1 MLGILLIDKP
11 AGITSH
17 DVVSRVRRALGTK
30 RVGHAG
36 TLDPIATGLLV
47 VAVGHA
53 TRFLSYLPLE
63 PKRYEGIAKFGVATT
78 TYDLEGEPTEVRPV
92 PEDLEARIGEV
103 GERFVGAVRQLPPMF
118 SAVKKDGKPLYAYAR
133 QGLEVEREERE
144 VWIDALDVEVL
155 PPDRARIAVVCSGG
169 TYVRTLVHDL
179 GQAVGCG
186 AHVVELRR
194 TQAGRFDV
202 AQAVSPDDV
211 SPEALLPLSEALDL
225 PKARLTDPQLRLF
238 RNGNPVPMRLSE
250 PSPHAAVC
258 DLHGNV
264 VGLARCGVSTLEP
277 EIVIPEDALAR

>member
-17 DVVSRVRRALGTK
+17 DVVSRVRRALGTR

-53 TRFLSYLPLE
+53 TRFLNYLSLE
-63 PKRYEGIAKFGVATT
+63 PKRYEGIARFGVATT
-78 TYDLEGEPTEVRPV
+78 TYDLEGEPTEERPV
-92 PEDLEARIGEV
+92 PDDLEARIGEV

-133 QGLEVEREERE
+133 QGVEVEREERE

-155 PPDRARIAVVCSGG
+155 PPDRAKIAVVCSGG

-202 AQAVSPDDV
+202 SQAIPPEKVTPD
-211 SPEALLPLSEALDL
+211 ALIPLSEALDL
-225 PKARLTDPQLRLF
+225 PMPRLTEPQLRLF
-238 RNGNPVPMRLSE
+238 RNGNPVPMRLRD

-258 DLHGNV
+258 DLNGNV
-264 VGLARCGVSTLEP
+264 VGLARCGASTLEP

>member
-1 MLGILLIDKP
+1 MIDKP

-17 DVVSRVRRALGTK
+17 DVVSRVRRSLGTR

-53 TRFLSYLPLE
+53 TRFLNYLPLE
-63 PKRYEGIAKFGVATT
+63 PKRYEGVARFGVATA
-78 TYDLEGEPTEVRPV
+78 TYDSEGEPTETRPI
-92 PEDLEARIGEV
+92 PEDLEERIGQV

-118 SAVKKDGKPLYAYAR
+118 SAVKKDGRPLYEYAR
-133 QGLEVEREERE
+133 KGVEVEREERE
-144 VWIDALDVEVL
+144 VWIDALDVEVV
-155 PPDRARIAVVCSGG
+155 PPDRARICVVCSGG

-194 TQAGRFDV
+194 TQVGRFRV
-202 AQAVSPDDV
+202 EEAIAQEEA
-211 SPEALLPLSEALDL
+211 SPERLIPLSEALDL
-225 PKARLTDPQLRLF
+225 PMARLTEPQLRLF
-238 RNGNPVPMRLSE
+238 RNGNPVRMRLRE

-258 DLHGNV
+258 DLEGNV
-264 VGLARCGVSTLEP
+264 VGLARCGVATLEP
-277 EIVIPEDALAR
+277 EIVIPSDAPGR

>member
-17 DVVSRVRRALGTK
+17 DVVSRVRRSLGTR

-53 TRFLSYLPLE
+53 TRFLNHLPLE
-63 PKRYEGIAKFGVATT
+63 PKRYEGVAQFGVATT
-78 TYDLEGEPTEVRPV
+78 TYDSEGEPTESKPV
-92 PEDLEARIGEV
+92 PDDLEERIGRV
-103 GERFVGAVRQLPPMF
+103 GERFVGAVRQLPPMY
-118 SAVKKDGKPLYAYAR
+118 SAVKKDGRPLYEYAR
-133 QGLEVEREERE
+133 KGLEVDREERE

-179 GQAVGCG
+179 GEAVGCG
-186 AHVVELRR
+186 AHVTELRR
-194 TQAGRFDV
+194 TQVGRFRVED
-202 AQAVSPDDV
+202 AIPPEEVSA
-211 SPEALLPLSEALDL
+211 EHLIPLSEALDL
-225 PKARLTDPQLRLF
+225 PMARLTEPQLRLF
-238 RNGNPVPMRLSE
+238 RNGNPVRMRIRE

-258 DLHGNV
+258 DLEGNV
-264 VGLARCGVSTLEP
+264 VGLARCGVATLEP
-277 EIVIPEDALAR
+277 EIVIPSDADAR